1 MTNNDDL
8 PAPDTFG
15 IFGGS
20 SSPATHRRI
29 VYGFKIKISGIRRK
43 GAVMRRLG
51 SKNIVTA
58 TALTFL
64 LCLVLRAA
72 SSPASLPDSQQVIA
86 FLDQTIAWYHNLDVE
101 ERLANQAA
109 DVLLVY
115 DDRQIAD
122 QVFRL
127 SFEFARADAQLLGGR
142 QAHPVSDGS
151 LASSTAK
158 FESLTQLASKA
169 AQTVHQKRTELE
181 ALKQRLPSAVG
192 RSRRVL
198 QSTID
203 EVQSGLELAETRSI
217 TLDSIVQFV
226 IGSNTPANNAED
238 LMSQIAELEQSVP
251 EARTTA
257 TKASGQEQNAPGSSI
272 PSAGISAPRKP
283 EPHGIIALG
292 SDLVALRQKIHVLD
306 QARGMTDA
314 LVRSTQSFMAPLSA
328 TLTDGAHRGDELSNQ
343 PVSTDPAVISQH
355 KSEIAALESQF
366 KQVSSAFLPL
376 AKQDILLDRYQANLA
391 RWRSSVASQQRTE
404 LRSLLLEVIALGIV
418 FIVAF
423 GIFELW
429 RRVTFHYVQDV
440 RRRHQFLLLRRIVMF
455 FVFATILALGFSTDL
470 GSLTTFAGLLA
481 AGLAVCLQSVILST
495 VGYFVLLGKYGI
507 RIGDRLQILGVTGNV
522 VDIDLMRLSLMELGE
537 TGSGSEGV
545 PTGRTVEFPNAIVF
559 QPTAGLFKQIP
570 GANFLWREVTLAL
583 AAKSD
588 YHLAEK
594 RILGAVEGVFA
605 DYRDNLEQQ
614 YQKMER
620 TLNLAMDVPRPESR
634 LHFTP
639 TGLELVVR
647 YPITRENA
655 ADIDD
660 RIARALLDVMGNESK
675 PRATGSPAPNT
686 QPRVESASPS
696 VQHGA

>member
-127 SFEFARADAQLLGGR
+127 SFEFARVDAQLLGGR

-158 FESLTQLASKA
+158 FESLPQLASKEDTTA
-169 AQTVHQKRTELE
+169 HQN
-181 ALKQRLPSAVG
+181 G
-192 RSRRVL
+192 C
-198 QSTID
+198 
-203 EVQSGLELAETRSI
+203 ELAETRSN

-226 IGSNTPANNAED
+226 IGSNTPANNAGD

-495 VGYFVLLGKYGI
+495 VGY
-507 RIGDRLQILGVTGNV
+507 
-522 VDIDLMRLSLMELGE
+522 
-537 TGSGSEGV
+537 
-545 PTGRTVEFPNAIVF
+545 
-559 QPTAGLFKQIP
+559 
-570 GANFLWREVTLAL
+570 
-583 AAKSD
+583 
-588 YHLAEK
+588 
-594 RILGAVEGVFA
+594 
-605 DYRDNLEQQ
+605 
-614 YQKMER
+614 
-620 TLNLAMDVPRPESR
+620 
-634 LHFTP
+634 
-639 TGLELVVR
+639 
-647 YPITRENA
+647 
-655 ADIDD
+655 
-660 RIARALLDVMGNESK
+660 
-675 PRATGSPAPNT
+675 
-686 QPRVESASPS
+686 
-696 VQHGA
+696 